1 MDKNYEFEN
10 IADMQENGKFLGH
23 ISYKPNNAVIGVM
36 IIGCVCTFI
45 FRNMF
50 GFLFGG
56 FLLILSA
63 IVFFC
68 VKDHKVMDV
77 YDDALVL
84 YDHRDESRVLR
95 LPLEEIQEWNVNRNN
110 SYLIALT
117 LKGGEQLGAQTFNV
131 NRVYNLLR
139 KVLPA
144 KSTEEIMQKRVQS
157 QKGAGFSLFGKK
169 RK

>member
-10 IADMQENGKFLGH
+10 ITDMQENGKFLGH
-23 ISYKPNNAVIGVM
+23 ISYKPNNAVMGVM

-50 GFLFGG
+50 GILFGG

-84 YDHRDESRVLR
+84 YDYRDETRVLR

-117 LKGGEQLGAQTFNV
+117 LQGGEQLGAQTFNV
-131 NRVYNLLR
+131 NRVYNLLK
-139 KVLPA
+139 KVLP
-144 KSTEEIMQKRVQS
+144 KKNTEEIMRQRVQS
-157 QKGAGFSLFGKK
+157 QKGAGFSIFGKK